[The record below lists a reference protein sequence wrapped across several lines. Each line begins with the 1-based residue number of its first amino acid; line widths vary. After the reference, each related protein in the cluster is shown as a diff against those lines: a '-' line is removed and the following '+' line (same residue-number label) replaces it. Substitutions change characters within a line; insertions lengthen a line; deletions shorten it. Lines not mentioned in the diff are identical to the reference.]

1 MCKRNDQCC
10 LFCALWGWQCTCSSV
25 QGLHP
30 FVSVGTFNFGFAWA
44 EALQAAVCWRF
55 PPTHSSGSPEH
66 SSADMAARPQSLC
79 SAQSAQPWNWIQSC
93 ISTFIKINKLK
104 RTPVTHDYKSTMTFL
119 IKYKILL
126 LWFSRIILSIKVVA
140 KWKPP
145 VQFPK
150 KPLEGFS

>member
-1 MCKRNDQCC
+1 MCKRNDQCR
-10 LFCALWGWQCTCSSV
+10 LFCALWGWQSTCSSV

-30 FVSVGTFNFGFAWA
+30 FVSVGTFNFGFVWA

-104 RTPVTHDYKSTMTFL
+104 RTPVTHDYKSTMTSGNL
-119 IKYKILL
+119 QCSSPKSHLRALVKNRLYKI
-126 LWFSRIILSIKVVA
+126 WKSPTIK
-140 KWKPP
+140 
-145 VQFPK
+145 
-150 KPLEGFS
+150 S

>member
-1 MCKRNDQCC
+1 MCKRNDQCR
-10 LFCALWGWQCTCSSV
+10 LFCALWSWQSTCSSV

-30 FVSVGTFNFGFAWA
+30 FVSVGTFNFGFVWA

-119 IKYKILL
+119 IKYKQL

-145 VQFPK
+145 VQFSK
-150 KPLEGFS
+150 KPLEGSS